1 MRELVTGHPQVFYGL
16 LGSPVRHV
24 RSPGLITARLA
35 ERGLPGKVVALD
47 ISAANLAQALAGF
60 RLVDNLAGFLVTMP
74 HKEAIAELVD
84 SLTPEAAAAG
94 AVNIVRRNSDGTLSG
109 GQLDGAGFVAAMKN
123 GGTDPAGQLIHIA
136 GAGGV
141 SAGIAAALAAAGAGR
156 IVIANRSPARA
167 QVLVTRLAAAYPAVE
182 FGVGENVAADAQI
195 LINATSLGL
204 NADDPLPF
212 PEHTLLPGRF
222 VGDVVNIATQTPILK
237 LAAERGC
244 RIQAG
249 QAMVEPQL
257 DLMLDFFGQ
266 DTTP

>member
-1 MRELVTGHPQVFYGL
+1 MRELVTGHPQVFYAL

-24 RSPGLITARLA
+24 RSPGLFTARLA
-35 ERGLPGKVVALD
+35 EQGLPGKMIAIDV
-47 ISAANLAQALAGF
+47 STENLAAALAGF
-60 RLVDNLAGFLVTMP
+60 RLAENLAGFLVTMP
-74 HKEAIAELVD
+74 HKEAIARLVD

-94 AVNIVRRNSDGTLSG
+94 AVNIVRRNSDGSLVG
-109 GQLDGAGFVAAMKN
+109 GQLDGAGFVAAMKAA
-123 GGTDPAGQLIHIA
+123 GTDPAGQSIHIA

-156 IVIANRSPARA
+156 IVIANRSPERA
-167 QVLVTRLAAAYPAVE
+167 QVLVARLAAAYPDVQ
-182 FGVGENVAADAQI
+182 FGVGGDVDPNARI

-257 DLMLDFFGQ
+257 ALMLDFFGQ
-266 DTTP
+266 DTTL